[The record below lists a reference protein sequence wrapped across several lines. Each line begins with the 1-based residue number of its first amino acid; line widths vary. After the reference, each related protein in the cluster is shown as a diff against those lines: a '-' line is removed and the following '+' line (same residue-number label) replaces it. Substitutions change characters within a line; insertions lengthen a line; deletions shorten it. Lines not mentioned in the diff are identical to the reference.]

1 MSSPLGAGEQA
12 SGTAPIACVGGVA
25 LDGRG
30 RLLVVLRGHDP
41 GRGLWSVPGGRVE
54 PGESDEAAVV
64 REVLEETGVATTVD
78 RLAGRVDRPAAHGTF
93 RISDYVVRPVPGAAA
108 PAPGDDATDAR
119 WVTRAELLA
128 LPVVD
133 GLVDA
138 LTKWGVLPD

>member
-1 MSSPLGAGEQA
+1 MSSPLGGEQA

-64 REVLEETGVATTVD
+64 REVLEETGVATTVE
-78 RLAGRVDRPAAHGTF
+78 RLAGRVDRPAPGGTF
-93 RISDYVVRPVPGAAA
+93 RINDYVVRPVPGATA
-108 PAPGDDATDAR
+108 PAPGDDAADAR

-138 LTKWGVLPD
+138 LTRWGVLPD

>member
-1 MSSPLGAGEQA
+1 MSSPPGAGEQA

-64 REVLEETGVATTVD
+64 REVLEETGVATTVE
-78 RLAGRVDRPAAHGTF
+78 RLAGRVDRPAPDGTF
-93 RISDYVVRPVPGAAA
+93 RINDYVVRPVPGAAA
-108 PAPGDDATDAR
+108 PAPGDDAADAR

-138 LTKWGVLPD
+138 LTRWGVLPD